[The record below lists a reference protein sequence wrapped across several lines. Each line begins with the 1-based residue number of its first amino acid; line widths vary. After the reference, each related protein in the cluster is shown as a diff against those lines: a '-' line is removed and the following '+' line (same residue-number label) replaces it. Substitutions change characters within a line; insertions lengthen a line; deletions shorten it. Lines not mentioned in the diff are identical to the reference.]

1 MSMTKTGSQCDGA
14 SGREPSIPRGPW
26 TSPRLGERSGGRG
39 GSPWKRSWARF
50 GEDDTAGVEAVAKL
64 SQDGVESAKD
74 GVGDELETRRMAPA
88 MVLGG
93 PPGRMASATA
103 LGGLTG

>member
-1 MSMTKTGSQCDGA
+1 MTVDQSPGGLGGADQRGRWRVPLEQCW
-14 SGREPSIPRGPW
+14 RP
-26 TSPRLGERSGGRG
+26 
-39 GSPWKRSWARF
+39 RF

-64 SQDGVESAKD
+64 SLDGVESEKD

>member
-1 MSMTKTGSQCDGA
+1 MEQC
-14 SGREPSIPRGPW
+14 W
-26 TSPRLGERSGGRG
+26 RL
-39 GSPWKRSWARF
+39 RF

>member
-1 MSMTKTGSQCDGA
+1 MTVDQSPGGLGGADQHGRWRVPLEQCW
-14 SGREPSIPRGPW
+14 RP
-26 TSPRLGERSGGRG
+26 
-39 GSPWKRSWARF
+39 RF

-64 SQDGVESAKD
+64 SLDGVESEKD